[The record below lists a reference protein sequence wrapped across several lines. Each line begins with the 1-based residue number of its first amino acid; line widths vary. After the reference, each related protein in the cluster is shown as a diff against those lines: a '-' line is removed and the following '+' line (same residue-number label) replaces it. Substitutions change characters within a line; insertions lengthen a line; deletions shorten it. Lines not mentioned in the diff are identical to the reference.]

1 MGRIEPKHQELEKL
15 EELEMDQDL
24 LMLEFKKS
32 REQLKQAHEYFNF
45 ALDHDQ
51 IDHAIFMLNAA
62 EKRFDMLY
70 KLAKKMQ
77 ISITQLQEG
86 NQS

>member
-1 MGRIEPKHQELEKL
+1 MNQ
-15 EELEMDQDL
+15 DQ
-24 LMLEFKKS
+24 LMIEFKKA

-77 ISITQLQEG
+77 ISIAQLQVQEG
-86 NQS
+86 D